1 MENVDKIEEKRI
13 KNRERVAK
21 YRQSIKPVII
31 VSGKRKN
38 NPKSHRRLDTYI
50 NSDLM
55 YELEQLAEYYELS
68 KKEMI
73 EQLIKEKFADVSGSY
88 SFKEFKLDRNY
99 RVTIDP
105 KTGRTIRR
113 NIKTG
118 EIMEF

>member
-1 MENVDKIEEKRI
+1 MEDVDKVEEKRR

-21 YRQSIKPVII
+21 YRESIKPVIN
-31 VSGKRKN
+31 RKN

-50 NSDLM
+50 SSDLM
-55 YELEQLAEYYELS
+55 YELGQLAEYFELS

-99 RVTIDP
+99 RVTIDK

-118 EIMEF
+118 EVQEY